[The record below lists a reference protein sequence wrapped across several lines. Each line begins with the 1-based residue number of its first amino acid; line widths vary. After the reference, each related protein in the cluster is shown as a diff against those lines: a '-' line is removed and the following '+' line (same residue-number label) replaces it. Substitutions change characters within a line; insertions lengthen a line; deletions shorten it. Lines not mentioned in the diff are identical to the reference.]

1 MWKTVVNMPEL
12 TLLERI
18 EALESEE
25 KETEETLAEKEIR
38 SIIGHLRKLLNSN
51 KGSVQI
57 ADDYGMPD
65 MTVFAGGGISETMEK
80 IEKAVLEVVR
90 KYEKRLSKI
99 KVKIESNET
108 DVLNINFRLEGVLT
122 RHENTPVFLETS
134 VQPGG
139 KFRIK
144 RQGNTIV

>member
-1 MWKTVVNMPEL
+1 MHEL

-18 EALESEE
+18 ASLESEE
-25 KETEETLAEKEIR
+25 KEVEETSAEKEMR
-38 SIIGHLRKLLNSN
+38 SIIRHLRKLLNTN

-57 ADDYGMPD
+57 SDEYGMPD
-65 MTVFAGGGISETMEK
+65 MTIFAGGGISETMEK
-80 IEKAVLEVVR
+80 IEKAVLEVVK
-90 KYEKRLSKI
+90 KYEKRLSKV
-99 KVKIESNET
+99 KVKIESNEN

-134 VQPGG
+134 VHPGG